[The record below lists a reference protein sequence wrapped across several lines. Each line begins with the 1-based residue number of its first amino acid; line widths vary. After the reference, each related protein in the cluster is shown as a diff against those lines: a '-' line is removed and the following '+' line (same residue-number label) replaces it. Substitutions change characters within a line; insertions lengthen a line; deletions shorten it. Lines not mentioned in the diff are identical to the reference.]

1 MLILDPI
8 LKIITPWTLDIESQ
22 IFHIFHFNILNS
34 TDGLKVLFFVMI
46 NAFNENNLS
55 LIKFIAFKLK
65 YKIKLV

>member
-8 LKIITPWTLDIESQ
+8 LKIITPWTLDIES
-22 IFHIFHFNILNS
+22 HIFHFNFLNS